1 MRKAPMGSTHGLGQR
16 LTWAL
21 PLIALVTL
29 LCLATRGE
37 AQERTGEVLRELL
50 RGVEQDFETL
60 QRETQGMTQ
69 RAEALRMD
77 LEAKA
82 KALDRVRN
90 PVERKAQIADLL
102 LVHAQLNEVDRKETD
117 AALRTIGEV
126 RWKLER
132 IRGVLQRG
140 LGLPPKEQLPAI
152 RQRLGRWLTTAAN
165 LLEAL
170 EQRTPP
176 DQQQEIAAL
185 KGTLVGVLRTW
196 ETPTLNVGTAE
207 EELTRTIRRLDVT
220 YVNLVGIVRAL
231 EQERQ
236 FLLIRNNAAV
246 ADLVLIRLNGGKV
259 NVGAVSET
267 VEAKR
272 KAIGRRMEIMTG
284 VDREGPVSSGGEGS
298 PGLGTDQQ
306 QTFDRLKR
314 GDYQW
319 SKGGAE
325 R

>member
-82 KALDRVRN
+82 KAL
-90 PVERKAQIADLL
+90 
-102 LVHAQLNEVDRKETD
+102 DRKETD